1 MADEQPEASPPP
13 ATAPE
18 PEPAVVPPAAW
29 QPFTSRG
36 VAAFAAVGANRL
48 WLLQILVTLITAGV
62 AVWFLSAAWFPQ
74 VRQAIQNLPDEG
86 VIEGGRL
93 RTTLP
98 AITTLAEGPLL
109 GFVVDLND
117 LQDAVAASDVRVE
130 FHRAHLVV
138 GTLFGAR
145 IFPYARGW
153 TIQFNRAELEPWWGA
168 WEPILLG
175 LAAVGVA
182 IVLPLVWA
190 VLASIYCLFVRPAA
204 YLLGRQVTWAGGWRL
219 CAAALMSGALLM
231 NLALVLYGLGALD
244 LIRLVIVAALH
255 LVVPWFYLVFG
266 TLALPLI
273 SAPRAAA
280 TATAANPFA
289 ASAAPPAAAPQP
301 PTPESAATA
310 ESAFTPEI

>member
-18 PEPAVVPPAAW
+18 PEPAVSPPAAW

-48 WLLQILVTLITAGV
+48 WLLQILVTLISAGV
-62 AVWFLSAAWFPQ
+62 AVWFLSTAWFPQ
-74 VRQAIQNLPDEG
+74 VRQAIRSLPDEG

-109 GFVVDLND
+109 GLVVNLND

-130 FHRAHLVV
+130 FHRDHWVA

-145 IFPYARGW
+145 AFPYARGW
-153 TIQFNRAELEPWWGA
+153 TLQFNRAELEPWWGA

-175 LAAVGVA
+175 LTAVGVA

-190 VLASIYCLFVRPAA
+190 VLASLYCLFVRPAA
-204 YLLGRQVTWAGGWRL
+204 YLLGRQATWAGGWRL
-219 CAAALMSGALLM
+219 CAAALMPGALLM
-231 NLALVLYGLGALD
+231 NLALVFYGLGALD

-266 TLALPLI
+266 TLALP
-273 SAPRAAA
+273 SRPAPRAAVPA
-280 TATAANPFA
+280 PNPFA

-301 PTPESAATA
+301 PTPESAASA